1 MPDTTHKGLLFK
13 ASQLALMKFLWKI
26 IYVEKFFYNV
36 ECTSHWL
43 ASEWDI
49 LSTRLPEIAYPGRY
63 KEVDL
68 EAFMDC

>member
-36 ECTSHWL
+36 ECTSH
-43 ASEWDI
+43 
-49 LSTRLPEIAYPGRY
+49 
-63 KEVDL
+63 
-68 EAFMDC
+68 